1 MLDIKKI
8 YVDTRFKTVDSKSD
22 SDFYIELPRAMN
34 VPDKCVCYI
43 DDIVIPVSWTMID
56 ERNSRLYLDYRIGDD
71 IVAVITL
78 IPYGNYTGATFAAAL
93 QTAINVH
100 LDPLDIPVSV
110 SYDYMNHWVT

>member
-8 YVDTRFKTVDSKSD
+8 YVDTRFKTDGSKSD

-56 ERNSRLYLDYRIGDD
+56 ERNSKLYLDYRIGDE
-71 IVAVITL
+71 IVTVITL
-78 IPYGNYTGATFAAAL
+78 VPHGNYLVITFASAL
-93 QTAINVH
+93 QTALNVN
-100 LDPLDIPVSV
+100 LVPLDLPVSF
-110 SYDYMNHWVT
+110 SLIPI